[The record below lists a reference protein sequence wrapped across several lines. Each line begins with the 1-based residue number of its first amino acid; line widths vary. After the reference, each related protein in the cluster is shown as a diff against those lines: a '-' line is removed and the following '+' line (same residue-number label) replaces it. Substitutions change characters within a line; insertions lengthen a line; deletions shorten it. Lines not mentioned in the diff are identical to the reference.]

1 MSGATDRL
9 KLERLA
15 QKLFPRCKLLRTWE
29 LAGGSS
35 AYMTALEAL
44 LPNGRTKRLVA
55 RRPGEGSAA
64 REFHTLQAVHEAGIA
79 APAPLLLDTSGDLFA
94 EPVMLIE
101 FVEGEPDYAPA
112 DPARFVAQLAEQL
125 AAIHRLRGANPNL
138 AHLPQQAIRLS
149 RQMSSRHCLPR
160 RITRRRPPTPTL
172 EATWPLPRSRQNQPC
187 CTAIS
192 GRATSCGAT
201 DGSPASS
208 TGKTREIGHPLGDLA
223 IARLDLLWTCGVEA
237 MHAFTHRYQ
246 ALTGEALHELPYWDL
261 IAALRPAGRLV
272 EWAAIWPKFG
282 GKTSQWRRWRRDTDS
297 TSPKRSR
304 RWQRRG

>member
-1 MSGATDRL
+1 M
-9 KLERLA
+9 
-15 QKLFPRCKLLRTWE
+15 
-29 LAGGSS
+29 
-35 AYMTALEAL
+35 
-44 LPNGRTKRLVA
+44 PNGRTKRLVA

-149 RQMSSRHCLPR
+149 RQMSSRPACLDESLDEGR
-160 RITRRRPPTPTL
+160 LRATL
-172 EATWPLPRSRQNQPC
+172 EATWPLPQPAEP
-187 CTAIS
+187 TLLHGDFWPGNILWRD
-192 GRATSCGAT
+192 GRIAGVVDWEDA
-201 DGSPASS
+201 
-208 TGKTREIGHPLGDLA
+208 EIGHPLGDLA

-272 EWAAIWPKFG
+272 EWAAIGLFGEEDITAETMTTGHRLFVAQAFEALARHMAGNLCRLQNAPKPAS
-282 GKTSQWRRWRRDTDS
+282 TQRAASPRRRAYTEPD
-297 TSPKRSR
+297 
-304 RWQRRG
+304 

>member
-101 FVEGEPDYAPA
+101 FVEGKPDYAPA

-149 RQMSSRHCLPR
+149 RQMSSRPACLDESLDEGR
-160 RITRRRPPTPTL
+160 LRATL
-172 EATWPLPRSRQNQPC
+172 EAAWPLPLPTEPALLHGDFWPGN
-187 CTAIS
+187 ILWHN
-192 GRATSCGAT
+192 GRIAGVVDWEDA
-201 DGSPASS
+201 
-208 TGKTREIGHPLGDLA
+208 EIGHPLGDLA
-223 IARLDLLWTCGVEA
+223 IARLDLLWTCGAEA
-237 MHAFTHRYQ
+237 MHAFTHRYL
-246 ALTGEALHELPYWDL
+246 ALTGEALDELPYWDL

-272 EWAAIWPKFG
+272 EWAETWPYLGREDITAETMTTRHRLFVA
-282 GKTSQWRRWRRDTDS
+282 QAFEALARRS
-297 TSPKRSR
+297 
-304 RWQRRG
+304 

>member
-79 APAPLLLDTSGDLFA
+79 APAPSARHLRRSLRRAGHADR
-94 EPVMLIE
+94 VRRR
-101 FVEGEPDYAPA
+101 EPDYAPPIRA
-112 DPARFVAQLAEQL
+112 SSQLAEQL
-125 AAIHRLRGANPNL
+125 AAIHRLRGANQTGALAPTGYPPIPPNEQ
-138 AHLPQQAIRLS
+138 PS
-149 RQMSSRHCLPR
+149 CLPR
-160 RITRRRPPTPTL
+160 RITRRRPPTRYSGSDL
-172 EATWPLPRSRQNQPC
+172 ACLSRQNQPC

-192 GRATSCGAT
+192 GRATSCG
-201 DGSPASS
+201 DGRIA
-208 TGKTREIGHPLGDLA
+208 GVVDWEDAEIGHPLGDLA

-282 GKTSQWRRWRRDTDS
+282 GKTSQWKMAAGHRLFVAQAFEALARRS
-297 TSPKRSR
+297 
-304 RWQRRG
+304 